1 MSESRAVT
9 LSKQIE
15 HAIITGRWSAGE
27 KLPAQPKLMQEFD
40 VSRTCLREAISLLQM
55 RGLVSVRHG
64 SGCYV
69 ENLFEGQFAERL
81 MSLPADDSR
90 SQQMVMEMREVL
102 EGQAVWYACQR
113 ASDEELAL
121 IDIEF
126 KRMQDRVGRLP
137 VLQRAKADLT
147 YHMLIAR
154 YSHNVIVASL
164 SQLLYSRSFNTI
176 YAALSS
182 GMLDA
187 AEDIATID
195 GQHEELHVS
204 LMRRD
209 GAAALTAAQVHA
221 RHTSNL
227 LRAALAVVA

>member
-1 MSESRAVT
+1 MTQSRAQE
-9 LSKQIE
+9 LSRLLEQ
-15 HAIITGRWSAGE
+15 AIVTGRWSVGE
-27 KLPAQPKLMQEFD
+27 KLPAQPKLMQEFG
-40 VSRTCLREAISLLQM
+40 VSRTCLREAMSVLHTKGLL
-55 RGLVSVRHG
+55 SIKHG

-69 ENLFEGQFAERL
+69 ENLFESQFAERL
-81 MSLPADDSR
+81 LSLPADDPQ

-102 EGQAVWYACQR
+102 EGQAVWYACHR
-113 ASDEELAL
+113 ASDHELQL
-121 IDIEF
+121 IDKEF
-126 KRMQDRVGRLP
+126 KRMQDRVGKLP

-187 AEDIATID
+187 EEDIATID
-195 GQHEELHVS
+195 GQHEELHMS
-204 LMRRD
+204 LMGRD
-209 GAAALTAAQVHA
+209 GVAALKAAQVHA
-221 RHTSNL
+221 RHTSDL
-227 LRAALAVVA
+227 LRAAIAKV

>member
-1 MSESRAVT
+1 MNRSRAHT
-9 LSKQIE
+9 LSKQLE
-15 HAIITGRWSAGE
+15 QAIITGRWSAGE
-27 KLPAQPKLMQEFD
+27 KLPAQAKLMAEFA
-40 VSRTCLREAISLLQM
+40 VSRTCLREAMSILQA
-55 RGLVSVRHG
+55 RGLLTLRHG

-69 ENLFEGQFAERL
+69 ENLFTEQFADRL
-81 MSLPADDSR
+81 LSLPANDPL

-113 ASDEELAL
+113 ASEAELQL
-121 IDIEF
+121 IDKEF
-126 KRMQDRVGRLP
+126 KRMQDRVGKLP

-187 AEDIATID
+187 EEDMATID
-195 GQHEELHVS
+195 GQHQQLHQS
-204 LMRRD
+204 LMARD
-209 GAAALTAAQVHA
+209 AMAALQAAQVHA
-221 RHTSNL
+221 RHTGNL
-227 LRAALAVVA
+227 LREAIACKA

>member
-1 MSESRAVT
+1 MSESRAIA

-15 HAIITGRWSAGE
+15 SAIITGRWSAGE
-27 KLPAQPKLMQEFD
+27 KLPAQPKLMREFD
-40 VSRTCLREAISLLQM
+40 VSRTCLREAISLLQA
-55 RGLVSVRHG
+55 RGLLTVKHG

-69 ENLFEGQFAERL
+69 ENLFESQFAERL
-81 MSLPADDSR
+81 LALPASDPN

-113 ASDEELAL
+113 ASDHELEL
-121 IDIEF
+121 IDKEF
-126 KRMQDRVGRLP
+126 KRMQDRVGKLP

-195 GQHEELHVS
+195 GQHEELHQS
-204 LMRRD
+204 LMQRD
-209 GAAALTAAQVHA
+209 GATALQAAQVHA

-227 LRAALAVVA
+227 LREAIAGS